1 MATSVSGAQA
11 PAPILTP
18 QVAALFAMHGSG
30 TQEQREPPVLHCLR
44 TVHGGLPL
52 RQRWQNSCILNY
64 YFVTALCGAA
74 GGGLRLGAPPLHL
87 LPDLSDHFDHGGT
100 IMIAI
105 EGRFQRMVLLMKL
118 LELPGSLISFLVEA
132 GQNTTLTMVLTF
144 QIIDNLLL
152 VIDDLLKLL
161 EGLYIF

>member
-1 MATSVSGAQA
+1 MKMM
-11 PAPILTP
+11 ILLLWASKPCSEYTDW
-18 QVAALFAMHGSG
+18 S
-30 TQEQREPPVLHCLR
+30 
-44 TVHGGLPL
+44 
-52 RQRWQNSCILNY
+52 
-64 YFVTALCGAA
+64 GAA
-74 GGGLRLGAPPLHL
+74 GGGLRLGAPPLDL
-87 LPDLSDHFDHGGT
+87 LPDLSDHFDHGGA

-152 VIDDLLKLL
+152 IIDDLLKLL
-161 EGLYIF
+161 EGLYVSDYDLLMVRLHPLLDFLKVLLRHALLDLLLLLLKK